1 MMKFILVADDEEFI
15 RDLYEDLLSDRELL
29 LDYDLL
35 MGSDGQ
41 DLLDKLKRQKIPA
54 NEVHLLLTDFNMEPM
69 NGLTLSKE
77 LRLMG
82 YRGPIIIISG
92 DLNLEEKLKGQLDD
106 YILFEKNSNSVDTF
120 KELSKIILDK
130 LGRNYDK

>member
-1 MMKFILVADDEEFI
+1 MKFILVADDEEFI